1 MEVKF
6 GFKVSSGKLPT
17 VMAFNLF
24 LTIYS
29 FHICS
34 LVSLLP
40 VNLLE
45 QGFPIFSGAQGGTWQ
60 CTGGGCRYLPSQQLR
75 SNRYLR
81 VL

>member
-6 GFKVSSGKLPT
+6 SFRVSCGKLPT
-17 VMAFNLF
+17 VMAFNLM
-24 LTIYS
+24 LTLYS

-45 QGFPIFSGAQGGTWQ
+45 QGFPIFSGA
-60 CTGGGCRYLPSQQLR
+60 
-75 SNRYLR
+75 
-81 VL
+81 